1 MSKLSIKQCCE
12 LIAEHGMGVP
22 PDLGVAL
29 IWEESGGQTDIV
41 SSAGAVGLMQIMQRF
56 HEGVDLTDPVTNVKV
71 GCQVLISDFFYLNH
85 FRAGISPHSPASLY
99 PWDNQPYLF
108 RALAGYNMG
117 PGNVV
122 WYDNHP
128 DKQWPAGVQNYC
140 DIIWRMSLQ
149 KHCS

>member
-1 MSKLSIKQCCE
+1 MAKLSIKQCCD
-12 LIAEHGMGVP
+12 LISKHGMGVP

-41 SSAGAVGLMQIMQRF
+41 SSAGAVGLMQVMQRF

-71 GCQVLISDFFYLNH
+71 GCQVLISDFWYLNH
-85 FRAGISPHSPASLY
+85 IRASIEHGRPAAQY
-99 PWDNQPYLF
+99 PWGNERWLK

-128 DKQWPAGVQNYC
+128 TKHWPAGVLNYC
-140 DIIWRMSLQ
+140 DIIWRMYQQ